1 MRPTFPKGHQMPN
14 KPKSSAPGAGKTDND
29 LRKPGDARKAT
40 PHWAA
45 KSGRGLAPVLKPLR
59 LPGKG
64 RGG

>member
-1 MRPTFPKGHQMPN
+1 MPN